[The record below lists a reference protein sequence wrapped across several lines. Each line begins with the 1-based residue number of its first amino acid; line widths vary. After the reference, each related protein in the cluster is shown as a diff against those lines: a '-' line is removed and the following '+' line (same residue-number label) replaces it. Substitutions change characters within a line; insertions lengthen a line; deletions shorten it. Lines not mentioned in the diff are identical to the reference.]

1 VIRKWSALC
10 LGLPNGQKEASLRI
24 LLICIGLA
32 WAATVLLVSLAEK
45 QQEAALERLSSY
57 KLKPRPVLLDRAVP
71 ALTADAE
78 LADALHATAVGR
90 SADVAA
96 ASVTGTATDTT
107 AASDEPASI
116 VEAALTDSSQMLPPE
131 TPPVQVATAS
141 TAYPA
146 PKAEKDAVSS
156 IEILGECL
164 VADPCI
170 DQYLWALYQRTP
182 KEDTIKVD
190 EQRKVTVKREGKTV
204 TVTKTF
210 TKLVDEDFAWKDPK
224 AAEKARVPMMDYVIG
239 GMDRSF
245 KTKLFHALHAA
256 EEAGLAPG
264 ITSAFR
270 DDYRQSIAS
279 GLRAASDRS
288 YHGGSFRG
296 GYGHGLAADVV
307 SVNGGTR
314 DQRWTS
320 SEGLWKWIDAHGKEF
335 GIGRPY
341 LDRDPAHVAPI
352 DGQEYAAHH
361 RGTKAQHAGSDM
373 KKRNRLAARDDHAW
387 RNAQE
392 PQDRRRSETSSS
404 VEARISTRQ
413 QN

>member
-1 VIRKWSALC
+1 
-10 LGLPNGQKEASLRI
+10 LRI
-24 LLICIGLA
+24 LLSCIGLA
-32 WAATVLLVSLAEK
+32 WAATMLLVSLAEK

-57 KLKPRPVLLDRAVP
+57 KLKPQPVLLDRAVP

-78 LADALHATAVGR
+78 LVDAQHATAVGNAAGG
-90 SADVAA
+90 SVAA
-96 ASVTGTATDTT
+96 ASVTGTVADTT

-116 VEAALTDSSQMLPPE
+116 VEAALTDSSRKAPLE

-146 PKAEKDAVSS
+146 PKADKNAVSS
-156 IEILGECL
+156 IEILDECL
-164 VADPCI
+164 IADICI
-170 DQYLWALYQRTP
+170 DRYLWALYQRTP
-182 KEDTIKVD
+182 KEDSIKVD
-190 EQRKVTVKREGKTV
+190 EQRKVTVKRKGKTV
-204 TVTKTF
+204 TVTETF

-224 AAEKARVPMMDYVIG
+224 AAEKAGMPMMDYVIG

-307 SVNGGTR
+307 SVKGGTR

-320 SEGLWKWIDAHGKEF
+320 SESLWKWIDAHGKEF

-341 LDRDPAHVAPI
+341 LERDPAHVAPI
-352 DGQEYAAHH
+352 DGKEYAAHH
-361 RGTKAQHAGSDM
+361 RETKAQHAGSEM
-373 KKRNRLAARDDHAW
+373 KKRNRLAVRDDHSVAK
-387 RNAQE
+387 RPE
-392 PQDRRRSETSSS
+392 PQDRRRSEPYNS

>member
-1 VIRKWSALC
+1 MIRKWSALC

-288 YHGGSFRG
+288 YHGGSSHG

-320 SEGLWKWIDAHGKEF
+320 SESLWKWIDAHGKEF

-361 RGTKAQHAGSDM
+361 RETKAQHAGSEM
-373 KKRNRLAARDDHAW
+373 KKRNRLAVRDDHSAAK
-387 RNAQE
+387 RQE
-392 PQDRRRSETSSS
+392 PQDRRRSEPSNS
-404 VEARISTRQ
+404 VEAHISTRQ

>member
-1 VIRKWSALC
+1 M
-10 LGLPNGQKEASLRI
+10 LGLPKGQKEASLRI

>member
-1 VIRKWSALC
+1 MIRKWSALC

-78 LADALHATAVGR
+78 LADALHATAVGNAAGG

-141 TAYPA
+141 TAGVI
-146 PKAEKDAVSS
+146 PKDTRDAVSS

-164 VADPCI
+164 VADICI
-170 DQYLWALYQRTP
+170 DRYLWALYQRTP
-182 KEDTIKVD
+182 KEDSIKVD
-190 EQRKVTVKREGKTV
+190 EQRKVTVKRKGKTV
-204 TVTKTF
+204 TVTETF

-224 AAEKARVPMMDYVIG
+224 AAEKAGMPMMDYVIG

-256 EEAGLAPG
+256 EEAGLVPG

-270 DDYRQSIAS
+270 DDYRWQ
-279 GLRAASDRS
+279 AA
-288 YHGGSFRG
+288 
-296 GYGHGLAADVV
+296 
-307 SVNGGTR
+307 
-314 DQRWTS
+314 
-320 SEGLWKWIDAHGKEF
+320 
-335 GIGRPY
+335 
-341 LDRDPAHVAPI
+341 
-352 DGQEYAAHH
+352 
-361 RGTKAQHAGSDM
+361 
-373 KKRNRLAARDDHAW
+373 
-387 RNAQE
+387 
-392 PQDRRRSETSSS
+392 
-404 VEARISTRQ
+404 
-413 QN
+413 

>member
-1 VIRKWSALC
+1 VVVDGNDNVWISNFAGPSGPIVHLC
-10 LGLPNGQKEASLRI
+10 GGAHRELSTRLQNRRPDFAPRGLR
-24 LLICIGLA
+24 
-32 WAATVLLVSLAEK
+32 
-45 QQEAALERLSSY
+45 
-57 KLKPRPVLLDRAVP
+57 
-71 ALTADAE
+71 
-78 LADALHATAVGR
+78 GR
-90 SADVAA
+90 
-96 ASVTGTATDTT
+96 
-107 AASDEPASI
+107 
-116 VEAALTDSSQMLPPE
+116 
-131 TPPVQVATAS
+131 
-141 TAYPA
+141 
-146 PKAEKDAVSS
+146 
-156 IEILGECL
+156 
-164 VADPCI
+164 
-170 DQYLWALYQRTP
+170 
-182 KEDTIKVD
+182 
-190 EQRKVTVKREGKTV
+190 VKRKGKTV

-224 AAEKARVPMMDYVIG
+224 AAEKAGISMVDYVIG

-256 EEAGLAPG
+256 EEVGLAPG

-288 YHGGSFRG
+288 YHGGSSHG

-320 SEGLWKWIDAHGKEF
+320 SESLWKWIDAHGKEF

-352 DGQEYAAHH
+352 DGKEYAAHH
-361 RGTKAQHAGSDM
+361 RETKAQHAGSEM
-373 KKRNRLAARDDHAW
+373 KKRNRLAVRDDHSVAK
-387 RNAQE
+387 RPE
-392 PQDRRRSETSSS
+392 PQDRRRSEPYNS

>member
-1 VIRKWSALC
+1 M
-10 LGLPNGQKEASLRI
+10 LGLPKGQKEASLRI

-141 TAYPA
+141 TAGVI
-146 PKAEKDAVSS
+146 PKDTRDAVSS

-164 VADPCI
+164 VADICI
-170 DQYLWALYQRTP
+170 DRYLWALYQRTP

>member
-1 VIRKWSALC
+1 M
-10 LGLPNGQKEASLRI
+10 RI

-182 KEDTIKVD
+182 KVVTIKVD
-190 EQRKVTVKREGKTV
+190 EQRIVTV
-204 TVTKTF
+204 
-210 TKLVDEDFAWKDPK
+210 
-224 AAEKARVPMMDYVIG
+224 
-239 GMDRSF
+239 
-245 KTKLFHALHAA
+245 
-256 EEAGLAPG
+256 
-264 ITSAFR
+264 
-270 DDYRQSIAS
+270 
-279 GLRAASDRS
+279 
-288 YHGGSFRG
+288 
-296 GYGHGLAADVV
+296 
-307 SVNGGTR
+307 
-314 DQRWTS
+314 
-320 SEGLWKWIDAHGKEF
+320 
-335 GIGRPY
+335 
-341 LDRDPAHVAPI
+341 
-352 DGQEYAAHH
+352 
-361 RGTKAQHAGSDM
+361 
-373 KKRNRLAARDDHAW
+373 
-387 RNAQE
+387 
-392 PQDRRRSETSSS
+392 
-404 VEARISTRQ
+404 
-413 QN
+413 

>member
-1 VIRKWSALC
+1 
-10 LGLPNGQKEASLRI
+10 LRI
-24 LLICIGLA
+24 LLSCIGLA
-32 WAATVLLVSLAEK
+32 WAATMLLVSLAEK

-57 KLKPRPVLLDRAVP
+57 KLKPQPVLLDRAVP

-78 LADALHATAVGR
+78 LVDAQHATAVGNAAGG
-90 SADVAA
+90 SVAA
-96 ASVTGTATDTT
+96 ASVTGTVADTT

-116 VEAALTDSSQMLPPE
+116 VEAALTDSSRKAPLE

-146 PKAEKDAVSS
+146 PKADKNAVSS
-156 IEILGECL
+156 IEILDECL
-164 VADPCI
+164 IADICI
-170 DQYLWALYQRTP
+170 DRYLWALYQRTP
-182 KEDTIKVD
+182 KEDSIKVD
-190 EQRKVTVKREGKTV
+190 EQRKVTVKRKGKTV
-204 TVTKTF
+204 TVTETF

-224 AAEKARVPMMDYVIG
+224 AAGKAGMPMMDYVIG